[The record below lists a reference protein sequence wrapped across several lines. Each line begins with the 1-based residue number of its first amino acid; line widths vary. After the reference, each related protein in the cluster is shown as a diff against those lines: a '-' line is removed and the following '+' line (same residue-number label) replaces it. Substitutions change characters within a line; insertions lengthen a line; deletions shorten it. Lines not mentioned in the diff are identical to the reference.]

1 MSALND
7 ILQKIVNQDYPDLVK
22 LAKTSAANLL
32 PVCKQV
38 DPDNNGA
45 LMLSAIML
53 AAIGADGKLTALEQR
68 FLGDVLDMSPSQIDR
83 YTDLYTGNEEEL
95 VDKLAD
101 AVNSSLKADIVML
114 VASICAID
122 ETISRDETAL
132 IRKLID

>member
-38 DPDNNGA
+38 DPDNKGA

>member
-38 DPDNNGA
+38 DPDNNVA